1 MATLK
6 IKSRSKF
13 DDSELILETHKVT
26 NKVDDSFVGLKIRN
40 NRVDFYYPET
50 YDIDEEKLTL
60 ETTRDDILAILFTI
74 SIAKTHSNSDL
85 KIESSVS
92 NNQALPMLSF
102 LWIIND
108 YFKNGFY
115 VNREKILKKNQRGR
129 INWKRT
135 LNGQPLIS
143 QGNVIYKDL
152 VVEVKN
158 DLDNLIVEIHK
169 FCVKRSLDIL
179 GWLFRINSTSFIT
192 TLPFDKAVK
201 NIYIDALKKELN
213 QTYDD
218 LKKLRL
224 NHMLSIV
231 EGLSDKQDA
240 NELVYGVDS
249 YDYIFE
255 RMINSIFGN
264 RDATKFNPSAKWYL
278 KSLGYNN
285 PFQSSDL
292 RPDTILVRGNT
303 AYVLD
308 AKFYR
313 YGYTADKS
321 NLPETASIQKQITYG
336 DFIKNNKFGE
346 EIKKIRNAFILP
358 YNKNNNKLGLN
369 KLIEYIGYSK
379 TDYRIGLE
387 DHEIIHAFL
396 IDLKYVI
403 TTFNKL
409 NHSDDIDVLVKE
421 IEEVQKTKIKK
432 EKEKEYVSN
441 IIKIKEG
448 QTFQGSVL
456 STFYATKDN
465 LKLKEALEHNQI
477 LYVDGCFVINDKKYV
492 TIEKHSKHL
501 TQYAL
506 HNMDEC
512 CLAFGNVNESNDEE
526 LPFEFCHNCDR
537 RIRSESQGIKIS
549 DEHNK
554 RIYLRAKDADIDR
567 VIEDIS
573 DSLELK
579 SRLSGSFSY
588 NLNVLMKE
596 NGFDSDNSLYKE
608 THIYNQKIA
617 KLRSGGVN
625 PTIQECISLC
635 AAFEL
640 TPIVA
645 HHFLKGAGYD
655 LEDSTLEQYQF
666 YNFLIT
672 YCYGETFQDWSLKI
686 AATHHPEWQIP

>member
-6 IKSRSKF
+6 IKSRSNF
-13 DDSELILETHKVT
+13 DDSELILETHKVS
-26 NKVDDSFVGLKIRN
+26 NKIDDSFVGLKVRN

-50 YDIDEEKLTL
+50 YDIVDDELSLEKV
-60 ETTRDDILAILFTI
+60 RDDILSILFTI
-74 SIAKTHSNSDL
+74 SIAKTHSNSNI
-85 KIESSVS
+85 KIESSIS
-92 NNQALPMLSF
+92 NNQALPVLSF

-129 INWKRT
+129 IDWKRT
-135 LNGQPLIS
+135 LNGKPIIS

-169 FCVKRSLDIL
+169 FCVKKSLDIL

-201 NIYIDALKKELN
+201 NVYVDALKKELN

-224 NHMLSIV
+224 SHMLSIV
-231 EGLSDKQDA
+231 EGLSDEQDA
-240 NELVYGVDS
+240 DELVYGVDS

-264 RDATKFNPSAKWYL
+264 RDATKFNPSAKWCL
-278 KSLGYNN
+278 KSLCDREI
-285 PFQSSDL
+285 PSSDL
-292 RPDTILVRGNT
+292 RPDTILVRGDT
-303 AYVLD
+303 VYVID

-313 YGYTADKS
+313 YGYTADET
-321 NLPETASIQKQITYG
+321 NLPGTSSIQKQITYG
-336 DFIKNNKFGE
+336 DFIKNKKLGN
-346 EIKKIRNAFILP
+346 EIKKIRNAFVLP
-358 YNKNNNKLGLN
+358 YNKNHNKLGL
-369 KLIEYIGYSK
+369 KKIIEYIGYSK
-379 TDYRIGLE
+379 ADYRKVLE

-396 IDLKYVI
+396 IDLKYVV
-403 TTFNKL
+403 TTFYKA
-409 NHSDDIDVLVKE
+409 NHSDDVDVLVKE
-421 IEEVQKTKIKK
+421 IDDVHKIKIK
-432 EKEKEYVSN
+432 EEKEKEFVNN
-441 IIKIKEG
+441 IVKIKEG
-448 QTFQGSVL
+448 QFFRGSVL
-456 STFYATKDN
+456 TTFYAIKDN
-465 LKLKEALEHNQI
+465 LKLKEALENNQI

-492 TIEKHSKHL
+492 SIQKHSKHL

-506 HNMDEC
+506 DNMDEC
-512 CLAFGNVNESNDEE
+512 CLAFGNTKESNDEE
-526 LPFEFCHNCDR
+526 LQFEFCNNCDKKVR
-537 RIRSESQGIKIS
+537 RELQGINIS
-549 DEHNK
+549 NEHNK
-554 RIYLRAKDADIDR
+554 RIYLRAKDPDIDR

-579 SRLSGSFSY
+579 SRLSGSFLY
-588 NLNVLMKE
+588 NLNILIKE
-596 NGFDSDNSLYKE
+596 NGFDSEISLNKE
-608 THIYNQKIA
+608 THIFNQKIA
-617 KLRSGGVN
+617 KLRSGDAN

-635 AAFEL
+635 AAFKL

-645 HHFLKGAGYD
+645 HHFLKVAGYN
-655 LEDSTLEQYQF
+655 LEDYTLEQYQF

-686 AATHHPEWQIP
+686 AATNHPEWKIS